1 MNKRESKE
9 EFKGIKSW
17 AADDRPREKLL
28 LKGKAAL
35 SNAELLAI
43 LIGSGTTKL
52 SALDLAKDVLSRA
65 GDNLK
70 ELGKMSVDE
79 LCKSKGIGEAR
90 AITIAAAV
98 ELGRRR
104 KEENPLKRTQVRTSN
119 DVYEYLYEYLTDLPH
134 EEFYVLLLSRFNRI
148 IGHECISRGGVSG
161 TVADAKLIF
170 LPALQK
176 LASGIILAHNHP
188 SGNLRPSRPDIA
200 LTQKIKS
207 GAEVLDLTLFDH
219 IIITDGGYYSF
230 ADDGL
235 L

>member
-1 MNKRESKE
+1 MNNPQSKE
-9 EFKGIKSW
+9 AFKGIKSW
-17 AADDRPREKLL
+17 AVDDRPREKLV

-70 ELGKMSVDE
+70 ELGKMSIDD

-104 KEENPLKRTQVRTSN
+104 KDEDPLKRTQVRSSR
-119 DVYEYLYEYLTDLPH
+119 DVYEYLYEYLADLPH
-134 EEFYVLLLSRFNRI
+134 EEFYVLLLSRSNKI

-207 GAEVLDLTLFDH
+207 GAEVLDLQLFDH
-219 IIITDGGYYSF
+219 VIVAEGGYFSF
-230 ADDGL
+230 ADEGL

>member
-1 MNKRESKE
+1 MNNTENKE

-28 LKGKAAL
+28 LKGKGAL

-65 GDNLK
+65 GHNLN
-70 ELGKMSVDE
+70 ELGKMSVNE

-90 AITIAAAV
+90 AITISAAI

-104 KEENPLKRTQVRTSN
+104 KDQDPLKRTQITSSR
-119 DVYEYLYEYLTDLPH
+119 DAYEYLYEHLADLPH
-134 EEFYVLLLSRFNRI
+134 EEFYAVFMSRANRI
-148 IGHECISRGGVSG
+148 VGHECISRGGVSG

-188 SGNLRPSRPDIA
+188 SGTLRPSNADVT
-200 LTQKIKS
+200 LTKKIKE
-207 GAEVLDLTLFDH
+207 GAKTLDMNLFDH
-219 IIITDGGYYSF
+219 LIIGDGGYFSF
-230 ADDGL
+230 ADEGL

>member
-1 MNKRESKE
+1 MSENENN
-9 EFKGIKSW
+9 FKGIKSW
-17 AADDRPREKLL
+17 SVDDRPREKLM
-28 LKGKAAL
+28 LKGKGAL

-65 GDNLK
+65 GQNLN
-70 ELGKMSVDE
+70 ELGKMSVAD

-90 AITIAAAV
+90 AITISAAI

-104 KEENPLKRTQVRTSN
+104 KEEDPLQRTQVKSSKDAYN
-119 DVYEYLYEYLTDLPH
+119 YLYEYLSDLPH
-134 EEFYVLLLSRFNRI
+134 EEFYVVLLSRSNKI
-148 IGHECISRGGVSG
+148 VGHECISRGGVSG

-188 SGNLRPSRPDIA
+188 SGNLKPSNADIS
-200 LTQKIKS
+200 LTRKIKR
-207 GAEVLDLTLFDH
+207 GAEHLDITLFDH
-219 IIITDGGYYSF
+219 LIIGDAGYYSF
-230 ADDGL
+230 ADEGL